1 MANKLNEEQ
10 RTGLDNMAVKSGIR
24 LGPDD
29 KPYDY
34 IGFEKLEL
42 LAYIEQLIA
51 QAEQKA
57 VMQFDQDIK
66 SVLNFFGGNVEKV
79 KIANFIREYIT
90 PELRKLQGLAED
102 KVGGEGK

>member
-24 LGPDD
+24 LGSDD

-57 VMQFDQDIK
+57 VMQFDQDIM
-66 SVLNFFGGNVEKV
+66 SVLHFLDGNVEKV

-90 PELRKLQGLAED
+90 PELRKLQGLE
-102 KVGGEGK
+102 GEKTK